1 MLDHADSDT
10 VGDSAYRQL
19 RNDIIFGRLKPAE
32 KLRLEPL
39 RVRYG
44 VSVTTLREILN
55 RLTSDGFV
63 FAEGQKGFQVLPVS
77 ASDLRELADLRILI
91 EGHALRQSFAMGDLD
106 WEAQVVAAYHKL
118 HVLETRVMGGAEAL
132 REECD
137 RHGIVL
143 VFDEIVTG
151 FRFTYEGAQN
161 YYGVVPDVCTLG
173 KIIGGGFALAAIA
186 GLAVD
191 MQRQASKRAADEVD
205 SRPHRRDAK
214 SVVNRDVNASLRKPA
229 APAHNL
235 QEIFRRNRRTG
246 VFEIAG
252 LRLAEAVKQGH
263 QGQSTRMVSSKHT
276 SFSGKRKGRV
286 IPR

>member
-39 RVRYG
+39 RARYG

-77 ASDLRELADLRILI
+77 ATDLRELADLRIMI

-118 HVLETRVMGGAEAL
+118 HVLETRVMAGAEAM
-132 REECD
+132 REEWKNADWQFHRATIAAC
-137 RHGIVL
+137 RSRNLMEVHGAI
-143 VFDEIVTG
+143 FDKYLRYQMMALTFRGEIAA
-151 FRFTYEGAQN
+151 REH
-161 YYGVVPDVCTLG
+161 
-173 KIIGGGFALAAIA
+173 KALLDAALAHDADAAIA
-186 GLAVD
+186 VLKEHVEGGVEHALA
-191 MQRQASKRAADEVD
+191 
-205 SRPHRRDAK
+205 
-214 SVVNRDVNASLRKPA
+214 NNASLSA
-229 APAHNL
+229 
-235 QEIFRRNRRTG
+235 
-246 VFEIAG
+246 
-252 LRLAEAVKQGH
+252 
-263 QGQSTRMVSSKHT
+263 
-276 SFSGKRKGRV
+276 
-286 IPR
+286 